1 MKTLRILLMIL
12 MTSTGLLLAQTNTLD
27 SLISNAIRVSPKL
40 KMLQAKVDA
49 SRNRIEENSNLPDP
63 MLTLGLMNLPTNSF
77 SFNQEPMTGKVIG
90 LSQSFPFPGKLSAVA
105 DVANS
110 DVGIVKEGY
119 DDSKNEIK
127 KNISQAYYN
136 LLFIRKSISI
146 MLESKKL
153 LQNIAQVVRTKYSVS
168 TASQQNLLKIE
179 LEITNVNDQL
189 DDLNSKE
196 HEQLSILNSYLLR
209 NPDTNIETQEIAN
222 IEFLNISKDELDSIA
237 VKNRPFLK
245 GIMLAVEKAKLQ
257 ENLAKYG
264 HYPNFNLSVQYSQ
277 RDILAKTNMD
287 QPDFFSVMV
296 GISLPLNYGGKV
308 TSKIDEAISMQ
319 ELYQQQY
326 SSALQTLNS
335 SFGTSIAKLNSL
347 EERIKL
353 TSTGLLP
360 QANQNLT
367 SALSSYQVG
376 QIDFLNVIDAQNR
389 LYQIET
395 NLAKLKYEYL
405 KQAANLEFLVG
416 CSLTKE
422 FNKIGK

>member
-1 MKTLRILLMIL
+1 
-12 MTSTGLLLAQTNTLD
+12 MTTIGSLSAQTSTLD
-27 SLISNAIRVSPKL
+27 SLISTAIRVSPKL

-90 LSQSFPFPGKLSAVA
+90 ISQSFPYPGKLSAVA
-105 DVANS
+105 DVAVS
-110 DVGIVKEGY
+110 DVGIVKEEY
-119 DDSKNEIK
+119 NDSKNEIK
-127 KNISQAYYN
+127 KNVSQAYYN
-136 LLFIRKSISI
+136 LLFVRESISI
-146 MLESKKL
+146 VEESKKL
-153 LQNIAQVVRTKYSVS
+153 LQSIAQVVRTKYSVS
-168 TASQQNLLKIE
+168 TASQQNLLKVE
-179 LEITNVNDQL
+179 LEITEVNDQL
-189 DDLNSKE
+189 DDLRSKE
-196 HEQLSILNSYLLR
+196 QEQLSILNSYLLKDPASEIQTR
-209 NPDTNIETQEIAN
+209 DTTN
-222 IEFLNISKDELDSIA
+222 IEFLKISKEELDSLA
-237 VKNRPFLK
+237 VQNRPFLK
-245 GIMLAVEKAKLQ
+245 GLIIAEEKAKLQ
-257 ENLAKYG
+257 ENLAQYG

-277 RDILAKTNMD
+277 RDKLAKTNMD

-353 TSTGLLP
+353 SSTGLLP

-376 QIDFLNVIDAQNR
+376 QIDFLNVIDAQNK
-389 LYQIET
+389 LYQIGT
-395 NLAKLKYEYL
+395 NLAKLRYEYL
-405 KQAANLEFLVG
+405 KEVTNLEFLVG
-416 CSLTKE
+416 SSLTNE
-422 FNKIGK
+422 FNKIEK